1 MLPRI
6 FMIAA
11 LTALFATPYSRAAEP
26 ADLQDSKVGEITLK
40 TPKNWKQSEP
50 TSQLRLSQF
59 EIPAV
64 EGDKEP
70 AELAIF
76 AFAGGGGVSANV
88 KRWIDQ
94 FQPAERQV
102 KTTKAKSALGE
113 YVLVEVS
120 GTYLKP
126 VGPPVVRGTEPMP
139 GARRLAVILA
149 VEGQGNYF
157 LKLTGPGK
165 TVAASA
171 DAFRTS
177 FGGKADDEKPYE
189 LE

>member
-1 MLPRI
+1 MMPRI
-6 FMIAA
+6 FVIAA
-11 LTALFATPYSRAAEP
+11 LGVFLAVNCIRADEP
-26 ADLQDSKVGEITLK
+26 ARLQDSKVGEITLK
-40 TPKNWKQSEP
+40 TPKSWKQSKP

-59 EIPAV
+59 EIPAS
-64 EGDKEP
+64 EGDKEA

-76 AFAGGGGVSANV
+76 SFAGGSVEDNI
-88 KRWIDQ
+88 KRWTEQ

-113 YVLVEVS
+113 YVLVDVS

-126 VGPPVVRGTEPMP
+126 VGPPIARKTEPMP
-139 GARRLAVILA
+139 GARMLAVILA

-157 LKLTGPGK
+157 LKLTGPAK
-165 TVAASA
+165 TVTASA
-171 DAFRTS
+171 EAFRTS